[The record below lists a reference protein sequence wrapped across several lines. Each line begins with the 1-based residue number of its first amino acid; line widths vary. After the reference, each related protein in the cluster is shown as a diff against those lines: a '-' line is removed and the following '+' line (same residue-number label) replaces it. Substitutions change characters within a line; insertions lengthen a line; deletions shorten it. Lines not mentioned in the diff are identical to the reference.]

1 MDPYER
7 SQIADALIAE
17 VYLKGDTIIKEGD
30 IGDKFYIISEGE
42 AAAFKKPD
50 EDSKT

>member
-1 MDPYER
+1 
-7 SQIADALIAE
+7 LISE
-17 VYLKGDTIIKEGD
+17 EYLKGDTIIKEGD

-42 AAAFKKPD
+42 AAAYKKSV